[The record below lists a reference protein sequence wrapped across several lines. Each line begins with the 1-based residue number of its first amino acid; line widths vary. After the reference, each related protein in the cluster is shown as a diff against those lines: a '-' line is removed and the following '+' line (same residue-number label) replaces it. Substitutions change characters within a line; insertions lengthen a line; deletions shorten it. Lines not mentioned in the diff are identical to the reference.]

1 MKKIVLILMLTFGLY
16 AKTITPNDVYSQSVL
31 IRDHVYFLLKNY
43 GIKHHHDEIIKRT
56 TITTK
61 LKPRNAWQKAY
72 EILVKINMLR
82 SANDLPRIE
91 PVGME
96 PVEQLN
102 PDMVYGMTQRIL
114 AELKIFEVRKGIHTP
129 NFKVETFKNK
139 TPLDVY
145 NLFSNISASF
155 DELNRSEL
163 SPDYV
168 FAETM
173 RIYDDLT
180 IMSKYLGIKDDTI
193 PTPRLEKATPND
205 SLKVSMKVLNLIK
218 KLQRKVGIKTIDF
231 SRFNKV
237 KATPSDVYTITGV
250 IIAELQPIKA
260 YMGLSRNVTPPALT
274 YINKVPADIEQLMGW
289 NLRKLLLIENLD
301 RR

>member
-1 MKKIVLILMLTFGLY
+1 MKKIVLIFILSCGLY
-16 AKTITPNDVYSQSVL
+16 AKTITHNDVYAQSVL

-43 GIKHHHDEIIKRT
+43 GIKHHHDEIVKRT

-72 EILVKINMLR
+72 EILIKINILR
-82 SANDLPRIE
+82 LANDLPRIV
-91 PVGME
+91 PIGIE

-114 AELKIFEVRKGIHTP
+114 AEIKIFEVRKGIKVP
-129 NFKVETFKNK
+129 EFKVKKFNNK
-139 TPLDVY
+139 TSLDVY
-145 NLFSNISASF
+145 NQFSNISATF

-180 IMSKYLGIKDDTI
+180 VMLKYLGIKDETI
-193 PTPRLEKATPND
+193 PSPRLEKATPND
-205 SLKVSMKVLNLIK
+205 SLEISMKVLELIK

-231 SRFNKV
+231 SRFDKRE
-237 KATPSDVYTITGV
+237 ATPSDVYTITGV

-260 YMGLSRNVTPPALT
+260 YMGLTHNITPPALI
-274 YINKVPADIEQLMGW
+274 YVNKISADIEQLMGW
-289 NLRKLLLIENLD
+289 NLRKLKCIENLD

>member
-1 MKKIVLILMLTFGLY
+1 MQKIILIFILTIGLS
-16 AKTITPNDVYSQSVL
+16 AKTITPNDVYAQSIL
-31 IRDHVYFLLKNY
+31 IQEHVHFLLKY
-43 GIKHHHDEIIKRT
+43 YDIKHHHDEIIKKT
-56 TITTK
+56 TISTR

-82 SANDLPRIE
+82 SSYNLPRIE

-114 AELKIFEVRKGIHTP
+114 AEIKIFEVRKGILVP
-129 NFKVETFKNK
+129 EFEIKKFRNK

-163 SPDYV
+163 SSSYV

-180 IMSKYLGIKDDTI
+180 IMLKYLNIKDETI
-193 PTPRLEKATPND
+193 PAPRLNEAVPND
-205 SLKVSMKVLNLIK
+205 SLQIAMKVLEVIK

-231 SRFNKV
+231 SKFNKV
-237 KATPSDVYTITGV
+237 EATPSDVYTITGV

-260 YMGLSRNVTPPALT
+260 YIGLTTDVTPPAFT
-274 YINKVPADIEQLMGW
+274 YNKKVPADIEQLMGW
-289 NLRKLLLIENLD
+289 NLRKLLLIKNLD